1 MAIIETS
8 TVLDEVLDFLVST
21 PTPEQ
26 IVEFRP
32 SEELQARVRDL
43 LDRNSS
49 STLTVEE
56 QEELEEFS
64 RINHFMSMLKIRAQK
79 SIH

>member
-1 MAIIETS
+1 
-8 TVLDEVLDFLVST
+8 
-21 PTPEQ
+21 
-26 IVEFRP
+26 
-32 SEELQARVRDL
+32 L

-64 RINHFMSMLKIRAQK
+64 RINHFMSMLKIRARK